1 MTMSKFA
8 EAFELVQ
15 INSSTFEGKKPLTKP
30 NPKSRGVYG
39 GNLAGQ
45 AILAAMKTV
54 PPGFSPESFHSL
66 FVKNASDQ
74 IPVTW
79 EIDEVSNGRSFC
91 CRTVRGVQEGKIK
104 YMVDISFAKK
114 NSLKEAEADHQNYL
128 EARRSKLAMKDSGLA
143 EGTVDEKDDD
153 DDDDDDLV
161 QKPFYFLTAYPD
173 WLKNID
179 KSKMIHN
186 SSTGQKRF
194 IEHLIPRQLVSL
206 EGSKYEESIP
216 ASKRRLAF
224 FVRLGDGNTKLEDP
238 NLQFAGLA
246 VLSDSLFLTKLARL
260 LRISTVNL
268 NQVAHYFSVSLDH
281 TIYFHDTDFD
291 CTEWIAFGFKALR
304 LVNNRVLLEAEL
316 YNSAGQHVAT
326 VIQEGLVHL
335 NGLEVNAK
343 L

>member
-1 MTMSKFA
+1 MSPFG
-8 EAFELVQ
+8 EAFELEKVDSHTYVG
-15 INSSTFEGKKPLTKP
+15 IMPLTKP
-30 NPKSRGVYG
+30 HPKSRGVYG

-45 AILAAMKTV
+45 AILAAMKTT
-54 PPGFSPESFHSL
+54 PPGFTPELFHSL
-66 FVKNASDQ
+66 FVKNVTDQ

-91 CRTVRGVQEGKIK
+91 CRTVRGVQEGAIK
-104 YMVDISFAKK
+104 YLVDISFSKK
-114 NSLKEAEADHQNYL
+114 NSLKDAELEHKKYL
-128 EARRSKLAMKDSGLA
+128 EMRREKLAMKHSGVA
-143 EGTVDEKDDD
+143 EGTVDAEDE

-161 QKPFYFLTAYPD
+161 QKPFYFLTPYPD

-179 KSKMIHN
+179 KLRMIHN
-186 SSTGQKRF
+186 TSLGKERF

-206 EGSKYEESIP
+206 EGTKYEESIP
-216 ASKRRLAF
+216 ASKRKLAF
-224 FVRLGDGNTKLEDP
+224 FVRLGDGNLKLEEP

-246 VLSDSLFLTKLARL
+246 VLTDSLFLTKLARL

-291 CTEWIAFGFKALR
+291 CTEWVAFGFKALR

-316 YNSAGQHVAT
+316 YNTAGQHVAT